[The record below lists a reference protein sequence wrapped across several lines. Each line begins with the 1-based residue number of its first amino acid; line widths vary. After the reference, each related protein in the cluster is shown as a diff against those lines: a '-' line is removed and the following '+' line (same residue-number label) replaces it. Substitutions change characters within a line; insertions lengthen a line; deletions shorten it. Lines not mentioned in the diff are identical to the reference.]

1 MKRSVRDNI
10 TLAILRSISRFRI
23 VRRQEE
29 RRIAAEYAQRLQVR
43 TPSLEFEVAKLSGGN
58 QQKTVLA
65 RWLASRSKLFMLDE
79 PTRGVDVGAKTDIYA
94 IIDQLAREG
103 AAILVI
109 SSELPEALG
118 LADRIIVMR
127 HGRIAGELSR
137 TEATEEKIL
146 RLAILEDAA
155 A

>member
-1 MKRSVRDNI
+1 
-10 TLAILRSISRFRI
+10 
-23 VRRQEE
+23 
-29 RRIAAEYAQRLQVR
+29 
-43 TPSLEFEVAKLSGGN
+43 
-58 QQKTVLA
+58 
-65 RWLASRSKLFMLDE
+65 LASRSKLFMLDE